1 MNEIKKKKISPIWII
16 GLLLYVAYSIT
27 DRFITPLS
35 DWIAI
40 PVMIVAVVL
49 IIIGVLKMR
58 KR

>member
-58 KR
+58 KL